1 MDVQPVDDLLDG
13 GWFTTE
19 ELARMLGVD
28 PSTLRRWRT
37 ARPRQGPPFICLSSR
52 VILYSARDVRR
63 WLATRRIDRDRP
75 LDERRAVAACSVLVG

>member
-1 MDVQPVDDLLDG
+1 MYAQPADDLLDG

-52 VILYSARDVRR
+52 VTLYSMPDVRR
-63 WLATRRIDRDRP
+63 WLASRRTDPAR
-75 LDERRAVAACSVLVG
+75 VA